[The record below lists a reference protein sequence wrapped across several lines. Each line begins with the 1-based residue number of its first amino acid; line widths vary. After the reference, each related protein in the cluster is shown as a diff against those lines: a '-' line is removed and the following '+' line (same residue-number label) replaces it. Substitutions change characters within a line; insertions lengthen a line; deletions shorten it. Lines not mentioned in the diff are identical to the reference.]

1 MMNKDVL
8 LRKYIL
14 DYDIE
19 VPEHLIENEL
29 NYIMLEMRHR
39 MQYDTLTGGGLHLF
53 PQAELDAQKEEFYQA
68 AYYEAKYDLV
78 MKAIITEQNFT
89 VTREDLDAEA
99 VAMAERQNTTVDM
112 IKTFF
117 GENLSMLERDVKE
130 RKALDWIYIQASRC

>member
-1 MMNKDVL
+1 
-8 LRKYIL
+8 
-14 DYDIE
+14 
-19 VPEHLIENEL
+19 
-29 NYIMLEMRHR
+29 

-53 PQAELDAQKEEFYQA
+53 PQAELDALKEEFYQA